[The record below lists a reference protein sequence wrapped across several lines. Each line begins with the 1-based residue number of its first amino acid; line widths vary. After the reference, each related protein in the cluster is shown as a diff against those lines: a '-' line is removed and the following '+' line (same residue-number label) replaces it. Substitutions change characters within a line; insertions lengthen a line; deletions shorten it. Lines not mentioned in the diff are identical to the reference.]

1 METIYL
7 ADGLITFT
15 YSEDIIGHCEIIQ
28 LKLHEGVF
36 LEAFEHV
43 NLLDKERMLKHLA
56 TQLAKASL
64 ELLEDY
70 I

>member
-7 ADGLITFT
+7 ADGLIKISFVD
-15 YSEDIIGHCEIIQ
+15 EQLKEIKLDQEIIAD
-28 LKLHEGVF
+28 
-36 LEAFEHV
+36 AFYFRPDASIE
-43 NLLDKERMLKHLA
+43 NILKHLA
-56 TQLAKASL
+56 TQLTKASL

>member
-28 LKLHEGVF
+28 LKLHEGIF

-43 NLLDKERMLKHLA
+43 NLLDKETDKYKISYCLHR
-56 TQLAKASL
+56 L
-64 ELLEDY
+64 E
-70 I
+70 